1 MENNE
6 NYLKPDVL
14 ETISASCDSY
24 LESTF
29 SDFLYKTAKEFHS
42 DILGFGKSASSNF
55 FTMEEFEDYNWL
67 ESYQDSY
74 FDVSVDTSVKS
85 SMLITETNS

>member
-1 MENNE
+1 
-6 NYLKPDVL
+6 
-14 ETISASCDSY
+14 
-24 LESTF
+24 
-29 SDFLYKTAKEFHS
+29 
-42 DILGFGKSASSNF
+42 
-55 FTMEEFEDYNWL
+55 MEEFEDYNWL